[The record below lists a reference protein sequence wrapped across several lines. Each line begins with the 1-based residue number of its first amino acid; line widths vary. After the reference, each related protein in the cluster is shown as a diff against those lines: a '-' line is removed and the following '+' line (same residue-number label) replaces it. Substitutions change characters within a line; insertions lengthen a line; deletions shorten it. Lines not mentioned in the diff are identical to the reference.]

1 MKSLDEIINESKDPR
16 EVKRALSVKMALS
29 GMPSAQ
35 ICALLNL
42 SPQYLSKWRI
52 RFEAQGAASLL
63 LAYKGSESYLSAEQL
78 SEITAWIASHESLSI
93 EALRDYLEIQYGVV
107 YQSKQSYYDLLQLG
121 GLSYHKSEK
130 KNPKGDAAQV
140 LERRETIKKN
150 WRSTQKK

>member
-35 ICALLNL
+35 ISAILNL

-63 LAYKGSESYLSAEQL
+63 LAYKGSESYLSTEQL
-78 SEITAWIASHESLSI
+78 SEISAWIASHESLSI

>member
-1 MKSLDEIINESKDPR
+1 MESLDEIINESKDPR

-35 ICALLNL
+35 ISSILNL

-52 RFEAQGAASLL
+52 RYEAQGAASLL
-63 LAYKGSESYLSAEQL
+63 LAYQGSQSYLSSAQV
-78 SEITAWIASHESLSI
+78 SEIAAWIASQQSLSI
-93 EALRDYLEIQYGVV
+93 EALRDYLEVQYGVV
-107 YQSKQSYYDLLQLG
+107 YQSRQSYYDLLQLG

-140 LERRETIKKN
+140 LERRESIKKN